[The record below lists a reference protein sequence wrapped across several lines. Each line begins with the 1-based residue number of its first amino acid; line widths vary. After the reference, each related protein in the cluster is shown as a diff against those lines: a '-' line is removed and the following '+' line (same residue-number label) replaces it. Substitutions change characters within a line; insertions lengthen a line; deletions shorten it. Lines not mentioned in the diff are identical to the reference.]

1 MNYSIN
7 RRFIVRFTVG
17 IVVAALSAAAIVGL
31 SGGSDHQKSSSQLR
45 RDNRAVTATK
55 EKAQAPTLDP
65 TTEIAKINE
74 EKSSTVATQASDGSS
89 AKAPAA
95 PAAAVAPVTPPAA
108 VAPVAP
114 PAAVAPVAPPAAVA
128 PVGDHTGPTFGGVGA
143 GCGVKTIFSIT
154 VSDPSGV
161 AAVWG
166 NYYNDAGV
174 KTGFT
179 MGPGQNGYW
188 VVSIFDTDLD
198 GFDSIYV
205 GASDSAG
212 NSAFTRVNGLCQV

>member
-45 RDNRAVTATK
+45 RDNRSVTATK

-65 TTEIAKINE
+65 TTAIAEVNE
-74 EKSSTVATQASDGSS
+74 EKSSTVAAQASDGSS

-95 PAAAVAPVTPPAA
+95 PPAA

-114 PAAVAPVAPPAAVA
+114 AAAVAPVAAPPAAVA
-128 PVGDHTGPTFGGVGA
+128 PVGDHTGPTFGGVSA
-143 GCGVKTIFSIT
+143 GCGAQTTFSIT

-166 NYYNDAGV
+166 SYYNDAGV

-205 GASDSAG
+205 GARDSAG

>member
-65 TTEIAKINE
+65 TTETAKINE
-74 EKSSTVATQASDGSS
+74 EKSSTVAAQASDGSS

-95 PAAAVAPVTPPAA
+95 PAAA

>member
-74 EKSSTVATQASDGSS
+74 EKSSTVAAQASDGSS

-95 PAAAVAPVTPPAA
+95 PAAA

>member
-31 SGGSDHQKSSSQLR
+31 SGGSDHRKSSSQLR
-45 RDNRAVTATK
+45 RDNRSVTATK

-65 TTEIAKINE
+65 TTAIAEVNE
-74 EKSSTVATQASDGSS
+74 EKSSTVAAQASDGSS

-95 PAAAVAPVTPPAA
+95 PAAA

-205 GASDSAG
+205 AASDSAG
-212 NSAFTRVNGLCQV
+212 NTSSTRVSGLCQV

>member
-31 SGGSDHQKSSSQLR
+31 SGGSDQQKSSSQLR

-74 EKSSTVATQASDGSS
+74 EKSSTVAAQASDGSS

-114 PAAVAPVAPPAAVA
+114 PAAVAPV
-128 PVGDHTGPTFGGVGA
+128 GDNTGPTFGGVGA

-205 GASDSAG
+205 GARDSAG

>member
-74 EKSSTVATQASDGSS
+74 EKSSTVATQASDGSI

-95 PAAAVAPVTPPAA
+95 PAAA

-205 GASDSAG
+205 AASDSAG
-212 NSAFTRVNGLCQV
+212 NTSSTRVSGLCQV

>member
-45 RDNRAVTATK
+45 RDNRSVTATK

-74 EKSSTVATQASDGSS
+74 EKSSTVAAQASDDSS

-95 PAAAVAPVTPPAA
+95 PAAAI
-108 VAPVAP
+108 
-114 PAAVAPVAPPAAVA
+114 APVAPPAAVA

-143 GCGVKTIFSIT
+143 VCGVRTIFSIT

-166 NYYNDAGV
+166 NYYNDEGI

-179 MGPGQNGYW
+179 MGPDKNGYW
-188 VVSIFDTDLD
+188 TVSIFDTDLD

-205 GASDSAG
+205 GARDSAG

>member
-45 RDNRAVTATK
+45 RDNRSVTATK

-65 TTEIAKINE
+65 TTAIAEVNE
-74 EKSSTVATQASDGSS
+74 EKSSTVAAQASDGSS

-95 PAAAVAPVTPPAA
+95 PPAA

-114 PAAVAPVAPPAAVA
+114 PAAVAPVAAPPAAVA
-128 PVGDHTGPTFGGVGA
+128 PVGDHTGPTFGGVSA
-143 GCGVKTIFSIT
+143 GCGAQTTFSIT

-166 NYYNDAGV
+166 SYYNDAGV

-205 GASDSAG
+205 GARDSAG

>member
-65 TTEIAKINE
+65 TTETAKINE
-74 EKSSTVATQASDGSS
+74 EKSSTVAAQASDGSS

-95 PAAAVAPVTPPAA
+95 PAAA

-205 GASDSAG
+205 AASDSAG
-212 NSAFTRVNGLCQV
+212 NTSSTRVSGLCQV

>member
-95 PAAAVAPVTPPAA
+95 PAAAVAPV
-108 VAPVAP
+108 
-114 PAAVAPVAPPAAVA
+114 APPAAVA

-205 GASDSAG
+205 AASDSAG
-212 NSAFTRVNGLCQV
+212 NTSSTRVSGLCQV

>member
-1 MNYSIN
+1 MNYSIK

-31 SGGSDHQKSSSQLR
+31 SGGSDQQKSSSQLR
-45 RDNRAVTATK
+45 RDNRSVTATK

-65 TTEIAKINE
+65 TTAIAEVNE
-74 EKSSTVATQASDGSS
+74 EKSSTVAAQASDGSS

-95 PAAAVAPVTPPAA
+95 PPAAVAPVAAPPAA
-108 VAPVAP
+108 VAPVA
-114 PAAVAPVAPPAAVA
+114 APPAAVA
-128 PVGDHTGPTFGGVGA
+128 PVGDHTGPTFGGVSA
-143 GCGVKTIFSIT
+143 GCGAKTTFSIT

-166 NYYNDAGV
+166 SYYNDAGV

-188 VVSIFDTDLD
+188 VVSIFDTNLD

-205 GASDSAG
+205 GARDSAD
-212 NSAFTRVNGLCQV
+212 NRAFTRVNGLCQV

>member
-31 SGGSDHQKSSSQLR
+31 SGGSDHRKSSSQLR
-45 RDNRAVTATK
+45 RDNRSVTATK

-65 TTEIAKINE
+65 TTAIAEVNE
-74 EKSSTVATQASDGSS
+74 EKSSTVAAQASDGSS

-95 PAAAVAPVTPPAA
+95 PAAAVAPVAPPAA
-108 VAPVAP
+108 VAPVA
-114 PAAVAPVAPPAAVA
+114 APPAAVA

>member
-1 MNYSIN
+1 MNYSIK

-31 SGGSDHQKSSSQLR
+31 SGGSDQQKSSSQLR
-45 RDNRAVTATK
+45 RDNRSVTATK

-65 TTEIAKINE
+65 TTAIAEVNE
-74 EKSSTVATQASDGSS
+74 EKSSTVAAQASDGSS

-95 PAAAVAPVTPPAA
+95 PPAA
-108 VAPVAP
+108 VAPVA
-114 PAAVAPVAPPAAVA
+114 APPAAVA
-128 PVGDHTGPTFGGVGA
+128 PVGDHTGPTFGGVSA
-143 GCGVKTIFSIT
+143 GCGAQTTFSIT

-166 NYYNDAGV
+166 SYYNDAGV

-205 GASDSAG
+205 GARDSAG

>member
-89 AKAPAA
+89 TKAPAA
-95 PAAAVAPVTPPAA
+95 PA
-108 VAPVAP
+108 
-114 PAAVAPVAPPAAVA
+114 AAVAPVAPPAAVA

-205 GASDSAG
+205 AASDSAG
-212 NSAFTRVNGLCQV
+212 NTSSTRVSGLCQV

>member
-89 AKAPAA
+89 TKAPAA
-95 PAAAVAPVTPPAA
+95 PAAA

>member
-1 MNYSIN
+1 MALSGPD
-7 RRFIVRFTVG
+7 VRGETT
-17 IVVAALSAAAIVGL
+17 VVAHVADLKTCFLGEKCKQ
-31 SGGSDHQKSSSQLR
+31 DHVPR
-45 RDNRAVTATK
+45 
-55 EKAQAPTLDP
+55 
-65 TTEIAKINE
+65 
-74 EKSSTVATQASDGSS
+74 
-89 AKAPAA
+89 
-95 PAAAVAPVTPPAA
+95 AAVACAAEVPARFHCPRCCIECFGDTDPPFHVAVQARA
-108 VAPVAP
+108 VAAHFVHRVRQAVQLGKARFI
-114 PAAVAPVAPPAAVA
+114 AALPFCRLRQHLREVVP

-205 GASDSAG
+205 AASDSAG
-212 NSAFTRVNGLCQV
+212 NTSSTRVSGLCQV

>member
-31 SGGSDHQKSSSQLR
+31 SGGSDHRKSSSQLR
-45 RDNRAVTATK
+45 RDNRSVTATK

-95 PAAAVAPVTPPAA
+95 PA
-108 VAPVAP
+108 
-114 PAAVAPVAPPAAVA
+114 AAVAPVAPPAAVA

-205 GASDSAG
+205 AASDSAG
-212 NSAFTRVNGLCQV
+212 NTSSTRVSGLCQV

>member
-74 EKSSTVATQASDGSS
+74 EKSSTVAAQASDGSS

-114 PAAVAPVAPPAAVA
+114 PAAVAPV
-128 PVGDHTGPTFGGVGA
+128 GDNTGPTFGGVGA

-205 GASDSAG
+205 GARDSAG

>member
-74 EKSSTVATQASDGSS
+74 EKSSTVAAQASDGSS

-95 PAAAVAPVTPPAA
+95 PA
-108 VAPVAP
+108 
-114 PAAVAPVAPPAAVA
+114 AAVAPVAPPAAVA

>member
-31 SGGSDHQKSSSQLR
+31 SGGSDHRKSSSQLR
-45 RDNRAVTATK
+45 RDNRSVTATK

-95 PAAAVAPVTPPAA
+95 PAAA

-188 VVSIFDTDLD
+188 VVSIFDTNLD

-205 GASDSAG
+205 GARDSAG

>member
-31 SGGSDHQKSSSQLR
+31 SEGSDHQKSSSQLR
-45 RDNRAVTATK
+45 RDNRSVTATK

-65 TTEIAKINE
+65 TTAIAEVNE
-74 EKSSTVATQASDGSS
+74 EKSSTVAAQASDGSS

-95 PAAAVAPVTPPAA
+95 PAAA

-205 GASDSAG
+205 AASDSAG
-212 NSAFTRVNGLCQV
+212 NTSSTRVSGLCQV

>member
-95 PAAAVAPVTPPAA
+95 PAAAVAPV
-108 VAPVAP
+108 AP

-128 PVGDHTGPTFGGVGA
+128 PVGDHTGPTFGGVSA

-205 GASDSAG
+205 GARDSAG

>member
-95 PAAAVAPVTPPAA
+95 PAAAVAPV
-108 VAPVAP
+108 AP

-128 PVGDHTGPTFGGVGA
+128 PVGDHTGPTFGGVSA

-166 NYYNDAGV
+166 SYYNDAGV

-205 GASDSAG
+205 AASDSAG
-212 NSAFTRVNGLCQV
+212 NTSSTRVSGLCQV

>member
-89 AKAPAA
+89 TKALAA
-95 PAAAVAPVTPPAA
+95 PAAA

-205 GASDSAG
+205 AASDSAG
-212 NSAFTRVNGLCQV
+212 NTSSTRVSGLCQV

>member
-95 PAAAVAPVTPPAA
+95 PAAA

-212 NSAFTRVNGLCQV
+212 NSAFN

>member
-45 RDNRAVTATK
+45 RDNRSATATK

-95 PAAAVAPVTPPAA
+95 PAAA

-205 GASDSAG
+205 AASDSAG
-212 NSAFTRVNGLCQV
+212 NTSSTRVSGLCQV

>member
-1 MNYSIN
+1 MNYSIK

-31 SGGSDHQKSSSQLR
+31 SGGSDQQKSSSQLR
-45 RDNRAVTATK
+45 RDNRSVTATK

-65 TTEIAKINE
+65 TTAIAEVNE
-74 EKSSTVATQASDGSS
+74 EKSSTVAAQASDGSS

-95 PAAAVAPVTPPAA
+95 PPAA
-108 VAPVAP
+108 VAPVA
-114 PAAVAPVAPPAAVA
+114 APPAAVA
-128 PVGDHTGPTFGGVGA
+128 PVGDHTGPTFGGVSA
-143 GCGVKTIFSIT
+143 GCGAKTTFSIT

-166 NYYNDAGV
+166 SYYNDAGV

-205 GASDSAG
+205 GARDSAD
-212 NSAFTRVNGLCQV
+212 NRAFTRVNGLCQV

>member
-74 EKSSTVATQASDGSS
+74 EKSSTVATQASDVSS
-89 AKAPAA
+89 TKAPAA
-95 PAAAVAPVTPPAA
+95 PAAA

-205 GASDSAG
+205 AASDSAG
-212 NSAFTRVNGLCQV
+212 NTSSTRVSGLCQV

>member
-95 PAAAVAPVTPPAA
+95 PAAA

-212 NSAFTRVNGLCQV
+212 NSAFTRVSGLCQV

>member
-95 PAAAVAPVTPPAA
+95 PAAAVAPV
-108 VAPVAP
+108 AP

-205 GASDSAG
+205 GARDSAG
-212 NSAFTRVNGLCQV
+212 NSAFTRVSGLCQV

>member
-95 PAAAVAPVTPPAA
+95 PAAAVAPV
-108 VAPVAP
+108 AP

-205 GASDSAG
+205 GARDSAG

>member
-65 TTEIAKINE
+65 TTETAKINE
-74 EKSSTVATQASDGSS
+74 EKSSTVAAQASDGSS

-205 GASDSAG
+205 AASDSAG
-212 NSAFTRVNGLCQV
+212 NTSSTRVSGLCQV

>member
-45 RDNRAVTATK
+45 RDNRSATATK

-74 EKSSTVATQASDGSS
+74 EKSSTVAAQASDGSS

-114 PAAVAPVAPPAAVA
+114 PAAVAPV
-128 PVGDHTGPTFGGVGA
+128 GDNTGPTFGGVGA

-205 GASDSAG
+205 GARDSAG

>member
-95 PAAAVAPVTPPAA
+95 PAAA

>member
-95 PAAAVAPVTPPAA
+95 PAAAVAPV
-108 VAPVAP
+108 AP

-166 NYYNDAGV
+166 SYYNDAGV

-205 GASDSAG
+205 AASDSAG
-212 NSAFTRVNGLCQV
+212 NTSSTRVSGLCQV

>member
-89 AKAPAA
+89 TKAPAA
-95 PAAAVAPVTPPAA
+95 PAAA

-205 GASDSAG
+205 AASDSAG
-212 NSAFTRVNGLCQV
+212 NTSSTRVSGLCQV

>member
-89 AKAPAA
+89 TKAPAA
-95 PAAAVAPVTPPAA
+95 PAAA

-205 GASDSAG
+205 GARDSAG

>member
-74 EKSSTVATQASDGSS
+74 EKSSTVAAQASDGSS

-95 PAAAVAPVTPPAA
+95 PA
-108 VAPVAP
+108 
-114 PAAVAPVAPPAAVA
+114 AAVAPVAPPAAVA

-205 GASDSAG
+205 GARDSAG

>member
-89 AKAPAA
+89 TKAPAA
-95 PAAAVAPVTPPAA
+95 PAAA

-143 GCGVKTIFSIT
+143 GCGVKTLFSIT

-205 GASDSAG
+205 AASDSAG
-212 NSAFTRVNGLCQV
+212 NTSSTRVSGLCQV